1 MSRLTVHR
9 VLRRAP
15 LLQRR
20 ALVQRFG
27 VVAIAAL
34 VLACGNSNATPTP
47 GSSGTSKAS
56 VPAPSGSAAV
66 SKSPWLDATK
76 TVDQRVSLLL
86 AQMTLDEKIGQM
98 TQIEIGALQ
107 RDPTPVATAFM
118 GSVLSGGDA
127 NPSGTNDA
135 TNWYSMV
142 GGMQSQ
148 ALSTRLAIPMLYGVD
163 AVHGDAHVGGTTVF
177 PHNVGMGA
185 THDAAL
191 VQQECKV
198 TAAEMN
204 ATGVR
209 WTFGPVV
216 AVPQDIRWGRTYEGY
231 GENTELVTQL
241 GTACLKGFQGTS
253 LTDPNTVV
261 ADPKHFLGDGGTA
274 AGTGQ
279 QSILDRG
286 TDNMTSAQIE
296 TQFLPPY
303 TDAVKNGARIIMV
316 TFSGTQEGG
325 KVTGDKHWLTDVLK
339 TQLGFTGFLV
349 SDWGAIDLIDTTD
362 YTASVKQAINAG
374 IDMAMVPDDWAKF
387 QSTLKGLVQSGDV
400 TQVRIDDAVSRI
412 LKVKFEM
419 GLFEHPMPPS
429 GQTADVG
436 SAANRAVAAQAVAE
450 SAVLLKTSPKVLPIA
465 KTGEKVLIA
474 GQGADDIGLAMG
486 GWSITWQGSAGATTT
501 GTTLVQALQ
510 AKLGS
515 SLTYSAD
522 AGFDAGTKG
531 DLGIVVVS
539 EPPYA
544 ENLGDSPTLELP
556 STDVDLIAKMKPLVK
571 KLVVVIYSGRPMLL
585 NGIINKADAVVAA
598 WLPGTE
604 VEGLA
609 DVLLGDKAFV
619 GTTTYTWPK
628 TADDAAR
635 QGKTACQGAV
645 FPYGYGLDATGK
657 LLGPKA
663 C

>member
-1 MSRLTVHR
+1 MLRSFVTRGLKRPPQLHR
-9 VLRRAP
+9 V
-15 LLQRR
+15 
-20 ALVQRFG
+20 G
-27 VVAIAAL
+27 VVAVAAL
-34 VLACGNSNATPTP
+34 VIACGNSNATGTP
-47 GSSGTSKAS
+47 GSSKTPGTSA
-56 VPAPSGSAAV
+56 PAASGSADVAT
-66 SKSPWLDATK
+66 SPWLDSTK

-86 AQMTLDEKIGQM
+86 SQMTLDEKIGQM

-107 RDPTPVATAFM
+107 RDPTPVASAFL
-118 GSVLSGGDA
+118 GSVLSGGDG
-127 NPSGTNDA
+127 NPSGTNNA
-135 TNWYSMV
+135 ANWYSMV
-142 GGMQSQ
+142 GGMQTQ
-148 ALSTRLAIPMLYGVD
+148 ALTTRLAIPILYGVD

-177 PHNVGMGA
+177 PQNVGMGA
-185 THDAAL
+185 TRDAAL
-191 VQQECKV
+191 VQQECKI

-216 AVPQDIRWGRTYEGY
+216 AVPQDVRWGRTYEGY
-231 GENTELVTQL
+231 AENTELVSQL
-241 GTACLKGFQGTS
+241 GTACLEGFQGAS

-261 ADPKHFLGDGGTA
+261 ADPKHYLGDGGTT

-286 TDNMTSAQIE
+286 TDQLTNAQIE
-296 TQFLPPY
+296 TMFLPPY
-303 TDAVKNGARIIMV
+303 ADAVKNGARIIMV
-316 TFSGTQEGG
+316 SFSGTQEGG

-339 TQLGFTGFLV
+339 TQLGFTGFVV

-387 QSTLKGLVQSGDV
+387 QSALKGLVQSGDV
-400 TQVRIDDAVSRI
+400 TQARIDDAVSRI

-429 GQTADVG
+429 GQPDSVG
-436 SAANRAVAAQAVAE
+436 SAANRAVAAKAVAE
-450 SAVLLKTSPKVLPIA
+450 SAVLLKTTSKVLPIA
-465 KTGEKVLIA
+465 KTGKTVLLA
-474 GQGADDIGLAMG
+474 GTGADDIGLASG
-486 GWSITWQGSAGATTT
+486 GWTLTWQGAPGNNTT
-501 GTTLVQALQ
+501 GTTLKAALE

-515 SLTYSAD
+515 GSVTYSSDATFTSGAKAD
-522 AGFDAGTKG
+522 V
-531 DLGIVVVS
+531 GIVVIS

-556 STDVDLIAKMKPLVK
+556 SADVDLIAKVKPLVG

-585 NGIINKADAVVAA
+585 DGILGKADAVVAA

-609 DVLLGDKAFV
+609 DVLLGDQPFT
-619 GTTTYTWPK
+619 GTTPYTWPK
-628 TADDAAR
+628 TADDAPR
-635 QGKTACQGAV
+635 FGKTACQGAV

-657 LLGPKA
+657 LLGPAA